1 MTTDRGDA
9 AAKAL
14 RRAVGGGKTRKKN
27 PMSKR
32 PVSSLDSRDPQTLG
46 NAMDEL
52 IAHRGWK
59 QESAGAQVLTQ
70 WTQIVGEDLA
80 SHVVPETFEAGIL
93 VLRAESTTWATQVR
107 LMLPQ
112 LRKNIDAAVGTG
124 VVSDIRIQGP
134 QGPSWKSGPR
144 HVKGRG
150 PRDTYG

>member
-14 RRAVGGGKTRKKN
+14 SRAVGGGKPRKKPAN
-27 PMSKR
+27 SKR
-32 PVSSLDSRDPQTLG
+32 PTSSSDSRDPQTVG
-46 NAMDEL
+46 SAVDDL
-52 IAHRGWK
+52 IAQRGWK

-70 WTQIVGEDLA
+70 WTQIVGDDLA
-80 SHVVPETFEAGIL
+80 SHVVPESFEQGIL
-93 VLRAESTTWATQVR
+93 ILAAESTTWATQVR

-134 QGPSWKSGPR
+134 KGPSWKSGPR

>member
-14 RRAVGGGKTRKKN
+14 NRAVGGGKTRKKS
-27 PMSKR
+27 PTSKR
-32 PVSSLDSRDPQTLG
+32 PVSSSDSRDPQTLG

-52 IAHRGWK
+52 IAQRGWQ

-70 WTQIVGEDLA
+70 WTQIVGEDVA
-80 SHVVPETFEAGIL
+80 SHVIPETFESGIL

-112 LRKNIDAAVGTG
+112 LRKNIDRAVGTG
-124 VVSDIRIQGP
+124 VVELG
-134 QGPSWKSGPR
+134 GAPR
-144 HVKGRG
+144 LRQLRHS
-150 PRDTYG
+150 PRPRQPA

>member
-14 RRAVGGGKTRKKN
+14 NRAVGGGKTRKKN
-27 PMSKR
+27 PLSKR

-80 SHVVPETFEAGIL
+80 SHVVPDTFEAGIL

-112 LRKNIDAAVGTG
+112 LRKNIDTAVGTG

-134 QGPSWKSGPR
+134 QGPSWKAGPR

>member
-1 MTTDRGDA
+1 MNDIEALSKEWTIAKMEETTA
-9 AAKAL
+9 TNY
-14 RRAVGGGKTRKKN
+14 RRTIEDKLV
-27 PMSKR
+27 
-32 PVSSLDSRDPQTLG
+32 
-46 NAMDEL
+46 
-52 IAHRGWK
+52 K
-59 QESAGAQVLTQ
+59 QL
-70 WTQIVGEDLA
+70 L
-80 SHVVPETFEAGIL
+80 VPESFEEGIL
-93 VLRAESTTWATQVR
+93 ILAAESTTWATQVR